1 MNEHIRLTWY
11 ADCMRKR
18 SLNHCAYQ
26 HQYHLVWGTKYRRKY
41 IKPYVKEEL
50 LLELHQ
56 LIKKYPTLY
65 LYAVNTGSDHIH
77 LQIEI
82 SPDISVARVVQR
94 IKTYTSFRLKKKFKF
109 IRKIYLDSGIWS
121 VGYFSSTVGLN
132 ETQIKQYIHQQG
144 KQERPK
150 QFRFSFSWDERIP
163 RMQRSEMRGGRHL
176 SAVY

>member
-1 MNEHIRLTWY
+1 
-11 ADCMRKR
+11 MRKR

-121 VGYFSSTVGLN
+121 VGYFS
-132 ETQIKQYIHQQG
+132 
-144 KQERPK
+144 
-150 QFRFSFSWDERIP
+150 
-163 RMQRSEMRGGRHL
+163 
-176 SAVY
+176 